1 MKKLIWLSALLP
13 VGLLAAF
20 QVPTNNIRRVSTGL
34 YTVQSVDRLT
44 VKTDQEV
51 VRKAIIDYYQLKD
64 VKAQDQIKISASDP
78 RNRAGWI
85 ISESAFVSFISTKFI
100 NWKGKGNLPQ
110 EGLRVQKVLDK
121 YAVRQ

>member
-20 QVPTNNIRRVSTGL
+20 QGPTNHIRRMSTNL
-34 YTVQSVDRLT
+34 YTVQSVSRLT
-44 VKTDQEV
+44 AKTDQDA

-64 VKAQDQIKISASDP
+64 VKAQDQIRIAANDP
-78 RNRAGWI
+78 RNKAGWI
-85 ISESAFVSFISTKFI
+85 FSESAFSSFISTKFI

>member
-13 VGLLAAF
+13 VGLLVAF
-20 QVPTNNIRRVSTGL
+20 QVPNNNIRRVSTGL

-44 VKTDQEV
+44 AKTDQEV

-78 RNRAGWI
+78 RNRAGCI
-85 ISESAFVSFISTKFI
+85 FSESAFTSFISTKFVS
-100 NWKGKGNLPQ
+100 WKTKVNLPQ

>member
-13 VGLLAAF
+13 VGLLVAF

>member
-13 VGLLAAF
+13 VGLLVAF
-20 QVPTNNIRRVSTGL
+20 QVPTNNIRRVSTNL
-34 YTVQSVDRLT
+34 YRVQSVDRLT
-44 VKTDQEV
+44 VKTDQEA

-64 VKAQDQIKISASDP
+64 VKAQGQIKISANDP

-85 ISESAFVSFISTKFI
+85 FSESAFSSFISTKFI

-121 YAVRQ
+121 YAIK